1 MEKTLGGDRLGSG
14 KRQKVELHNYSRS
27 THNLGYTWRS
37 TMASGTL
44 VPFMS
49 NVALPGDDFEINLD
63 ANILTHPTLG
73 PLFGSYKVQ
82 LDVFQCPMRLYQGQ
96 LHNNKLGIGMKM
108 QNVKLPYVEFEAVQF
123 TKDQLEASD
132 IDNIQIEPSSIM
144 SYLGVRG
151 IGIRQGD
158 SLDGIRK
165 FNGLPLLSYWDIYK
179 NYYANKMEENGLVV
193 HTTVQDVTMDVDEI
207 LVDGTLLEFGNWG
220 TVLQLRLD
228 TVITINTLGQVV
240 PANDIIIVMTNGE
253 EYNLSTIGTTTVETA
268 GQTIVVYN
276 FNQFG
281 ELDAVYWKYR
291 EADSGAIGTI
301 NLTEF
306 PLSNIDDMR
315 EEILGAAS
323 SNVAF
328 DVFGTGLTP
337 YTLIAQATGNFRSIT
352 QSQEGLG
359 IKTYQS
365 DLLNNWI
372 KTDWIDGI
380 DGITELTKID
390 TTSGGFTL
398 DTLLLSRKVYDM
410 LNRIAVSGG
419 TYDDWIDA
427 VYTEERYTRCE
438 SPVYHGGLIKELVFQ
453 EVISNSGVG
462 GDVEQPLGTLAGRGK
477 LSDKHKG
484 GSVHIKVDEPSY
496 IIGIVSLTPRID
508 YSQGNEWDV
517 NLETMDDLHKPA
529 LDEIGF
535 QELVTEQMAWWDTT
549 QDGVGNWVQ
558 KSAGKQPAWV
568 NYMTDINKVKGNFA
582 KKDNEMFM
590 TLNRR
595 YSPEYLGNNNNP
607 LVTIKDLTTYI
618 DPTKFN
624 NVFAVTSLDSQNFWV
639 QIGVDI
645 KARRKLS
652 AKIMPNL

>member
-1 MEKTLGGDRLGSG
+1 
-14 KRQKVELHNYSRS
+14 
-27 THNLGYTWRS
+27 
-37 TMASGTL
+37 
-44 VPFMS
+44 
-49 NVALPGDDFEINLD
+49 
-63 ANILTHPTLG
+63 
-73 PLFGSYKVQ
+73 
-82 LDVFQCPMRLYQGQ
+82 
-96 LHNNKLGIGMKM
+96 
-108 QNVKLPYVEFEAVQF
+108 
-123 TKDQLEASD
+123 
-132 IDNIQIEPSSIM
+132 
-144 SYLGVRG
+144 
-151 IGIRQGD
+151 
-158 SLDGIRK
+158 
-165 FNGLPLLSYWDIYK
+165 
-179 NYYANKMEENGLVV
+179 
-193 HTTVQDVTMDVDEI
+193 MDK
-207 LVDGTLLEFGNWG
+207 
-220 TVLQLRLD
+220 
-228 TVITINTLGQVV
+228 VV
-240 PANDIIIVMTNGE
+240 PANDIIIVMDNGA
-253 EYNLSTIGTTTVETA
+253 EYNLSAIGNIVSETA
-268 GQTIVVYN
+268 GQTIVVYDYGN
-276 FNQFG
+276 WF
-281 ELDAVYWKYR
+281 DKAAYYWKYR
-291 EADSGAIGTI
+291 ESGSGAIGPI
-301 NLTEF
+301 QLTEF

-337 YTLIAQATGNFRSIT
+337 YTLIAQQTGDFRSIT

-453 EVISNSGVG
+453 EVISNSGVA

-549 QDGVGNWVQ
+549 QDGQG
-558 KSAGKQPAWV
+558 
-568 NYMTDINKVKGNFA
+568 
-582 KKDNEMFM
+582 
-590 TLNRR
+590 
-595 YSPEYLGNNNNP
+595 
-607 LVTIKDLTTYI
+607 
-618 DPTKFN
+618 
-624 NVFAVTSLDSQNFWV
+624 
-639 QIGVDI
+639 
-645 KARRKLS
+645 
-652 AKIMPNL
+652 